1 MAWAIGRESQC
12 VVRNLTHGI
21 DKTGEILE
29 HEPEKML
36 VVKMTESSTL
46 SMPYI
51 KSTKMYQCVLGKN
64 VFVSLGPV
72 FVSLKPDWRIDKE
85 QGNKEDER

>member
-1 MAWAIGRESQC
+1 
-12 VVRNLTHGI
+12 
-21 DKTGEILE
+21 
-29 HEPEKML
+29 ML

-46 SMPYI
+46 SMPCI

>member
-1 MAWAIGRESQC
+1 
-12 VVRNLTHGI
+12 
-21 DKTGEILE
+21 
-29 HEPEKML
+29 
-36 VVKMTESSTL
+36 
-46 SMPYI
+46 MPYI

>member
-1 MAWAIGRESQC
+1 
-12 VVRNLTHGI
+12 
-21 DKTGEILE
+21 
-29 HEPEKML
+29 ML

-64 VFVSLGPV
+64 VFVSL
-72 FVSLKPDWRIDKE
+72 KPDWRIDKE
-85 QGNKEDER
+85 QGNKEDAR

>member
-1 MAWAIGRESQC
+1 MAWSIGNESRC
-12 VVRNLTHGI
+12 VVRNITYNI

-36 VVKMTESSTL
+36 VVKMTESTTL
-46 SMPYI
+46 SMLYI

-64 VFVSLGPV
+64 IFVSLGP
-72 FVSLKPDWRIDKE
+72 DWRVDYH
-85 QGNKEDER
+85 QEDEENGR

>member
-1 MAWAIGRESQC
+1 MTWSIGSESRC
-12 VVRNLTHGI
+12 VVRNITYNI
-21 DKTGEILE
+21 DKIGEILE
-29 HEPEKML
+29 HQPEKML

-64 VFVSLGPV
+64 IFVSLGPDLRV
-72 FVSLKPDWRIDKE
+72 DY
-85 QGNKEDER
+85 QEDEENGR